1 MRGDYVR
8 TELNRKINDAL
19 GFFTRLFA
27 RMVAINKLKTLTK
40 NMIKTYHLEDKMNA
54 V

>member
-1 MRGDYVR
+1 MATIRVHTR
-8 TELNRKINDAL
+8 HHLRKC
-19 GFFTRLFA
+19 TRLFA
-27 RMVAINKLKTLTK
+27 RMVAINKLETLTK